1 MFTPRSQPL
10 ARENSG
16 VNQSTVAI
24 ASSAAQPIANANP
37 YTRPIGNKRYRCE
50 EPGHRSSTCP
60 KRAAVN
66 LVVVEEGEV
75 DGEQESEEVYN
86 DVDLYAYDP
95 DEVQED
101 EEGVPLGRSLVI
113 QRLLLTPRV
122 EYGDQRN
129 EIFRARCTISK
140 RVCDLIIDSGS
151 VENSVSKSLGLKT
164 EKHPS
169 PYKIGWIK
177 KGTETVVT

>member
-1 MFTPRSQPL
+1 M
-10 ARENSG
+10 
-16 VNQSTVAI
+16 
-24 ASSAAQPIANANP
+24 
-37 YTRPIGNKRYRCE
+37 
-50 EPGHRSSTCP
+50 
-60 KRAAVN
+60 N
-66 LVVVEEGEV
+66 LVVVEKGKV
-75 DGEQESEEVYN
+75 DSEQEGEEVYN

-95 DEVQED
+95 NEVQED
-101 EEGVPLGRSLVI
+101 EEGMPLGRSLVI

-122 EYGDQRN
+122 EYGDQQN

-151 VENSVSKSLGLKT
+151 VENIVSKSLVAKLGLKT

-177 KGTETVVT
+177 KGTETLVTQQCRVTFSMAKC